1 MTRANKSDKK
11 GSYKMNQQNLL
22 TPPNIVTK
30 TQYYEKYLIHKSK

>member
-22 TPPNIVTK
+22 TPPNTVTK
-30 TQYYEKYLIHKSK
+30 I